1 MDRETILR
9 VSKGRHNLE
18 VLNVDVALFVLRQFL
33 IEEHD
38 KPIDKVSIFI
48 NYIVSKMI
56 WVEFFDVALVHYE
69 KKFCITK
76 VFDKTHKL
84 LKIF

>member
-1 MDRETILR
+1 MDRETILK

-33 IEEHD
+33 IEEHS
-38 KPIDKVSIFI
+38 KLI
-48 NYIVSKMI
+48 NYIVSKMM